1 MNSTVLLTALLAAPD
16 SGSQG
21 FDLGKM
27 MAIIIASI
35 FVNNFVLSRFLGICP
50 FLGVSKQLDSAIGMG
65 AAVIFV
71 MTLATLGSWTVYTLL
86 LVPMELTYLS
96 TIAFILI
103 IASLVQLVEM
113 ILQKFSPALYKALGI
128 FLPLITTNCA
138 ILGVAVLNID
148 EKYSLGYSLVNAI
161 AAGIGFT
168 LALILMA
175 GVRQKLEMADVPPA
189 LKGKPVAFLV
199 AGIMSIAFLGFA
211 GLGG

>member
-1 MNSTVLLTALLAAPD
+1 MNGPTLLSTLLSAPET
-16 SGSQG
+16 GNGG
-21 FDLGKM
+21 FDLGRM
-27 MAIIIASI
+27 MAIIIAAI

-50 FLGVSKQLDSAIGMG
+50 FLGVSKQLDSALGMG

-71 MTLATLGSWTVYTLL
+71 MTLATLGSWTVYNLL
-86 LVPMELTYLS
+86 LVPMELTYLR

-113 ILQKFSPALYKALGI
+113 ILQKFSPALYQALGI

-148 EKYSLGYSLVNAI
+148 EKYNLGYSLVNAI

-168 LALILMA
+168 LALVLMA
-175 GVRQKLEMADVPPA
+175 GLRQKLELADLPPA

-199 AGIMSIAFLGFA
+199 AGVMSIAFLGFA